1 MTAWDGILI
10 VGALLLL
17 GGTIEWLMGV
27 PVGF

>member
-1 MTAWDGILI
+1 MTTTEVVVIL
-10 VGALLLL
+10 VLCFLL